1 MNKLY
6 FKGARAALI
15 VYDISDRRSFEK
27 AQKWNKDLDNECQD
41 RGPGLAIIKFLVGN
55 KSDLLDSQ
63 QVATKDGEIEANN
76 IGAIFYEVS
85 AKENT

>member
-27 AQKWNKDLDNECQD
+27 AQKWNTDLDNETQD
-41 RGPGLAIIKFLVGN
+41 RLEGQDILKFLVGN
-55 KSDLLDSQ
+55 KCDLVDQQ
-63 QVATKDGEIEANN
+63 QVTTKDGEMEAGRM
-76 IGAIFYEVS
+76 GAVFFEVS